1 MGGTTKQL
9 LSRGGEKKLGE
20 KEERVEEWWSRSSK
34 KFSKVYRC
42 EVSFLFFFFSR
53 GEVSFGKSAF
63 AIGRG
68 HFSLSL
74 FFKFFF
80 RIKEK
85 KRDESA
91 KVTC

>member
-1 MGGTTKQL
+1 MGGATKQL

-63 AIGRG
+63 AIGKG
-68 HFSLSL
+68 TSLSL
-74 FFKFFF
+74 SFSNFSF
-80 RIKEK
+80 EL
-85 KRDESA
+85 KRRNETNPR
-91 KVTC
+91 K